1 MWFLLYQMILHIL
14 SFTCRAIEPISTHTY
29 VGDANV
35 EMQQFDKHRYH
46 FHNLQQFF
54 EFYNLQLSFTIHYYL
69 QSSNLMSIKTTQ
81 CSTLSFD
88 HVNCFKLTFL

>member
-1 MWFLLYQMILHIL
+1 MWFLLWVLHIL
-14 SFTCRAIEPISTHTY
+14 SFTCREIKPLSTHTY

-54 EFYNLQLSFTIHYYL
+54 EFYNPLLSAIMFNT
-69 QSSNLMSIKTTQ
+69 K
-81 CSTLSFD
+81 F
-88 HVNCFKLTFL
+88 